1 MVNAWSLAAS
11 ILSGTFDKDY
21 PMKKDKDKELD
32 DSGITNENID
42 GVKSVYVGS
51 GNTADPQFNDGLD
64 YEDMY
69 IGMESAGS
77 IDLAD
82 VDDQYAHHFSFP
94 SYADMTPDE
103 ANLHINANSAYNDG
117 WTQQAYKDMI
127 MEKRE
132 PKRNHQYKYHETEI
146 MDDIEEYVSSTYNGH
161 YTGTEHEFRN
171 VQTID
176 LMAARDIASG
186 FCQANILKYASRY
199 GSKEGR
205 NKKDLLKVIH
215 YAMLLLHFDGHYGDQ
230 SMPSGNFD
238 QMP

>member
-32 DSGITNENID
+32 DSGITIENID

-51 GNTADPQFNDGLD
+51 GNTADLQFNDGLD

-69 IGMESAGS
+69 IGMESGGS
-77 IDLAD
+77 MDLAD

-215 YAMLLLHFDGHYGDQ
+215 YAMLLLHFDGHYGK
-230 SMPSGNFD
+230 PSISDGTFD